1 MHPMKTPLLIAKFAP
16 LAIVATLAVVGAV
29 YAHVALPNPAAAQD
43 TPSVAISLS
52 PSGSVEPG
60 TAITVSMSF
69 GNLASDTDTKTT
81 DYIFRADVLDSDNE
95 AADACEGGG
104 MGKDRYFY
112 QVDDDP
118 ETREATVSADC
129 PAGDYTVRVNL
140 SSAANEE
147 VASASAAFSVAAPP
161 DPSVTVELSPS
172 DFVEEGAEITAV
184 MSFGDLASDSDTST
198 IDYVVR
204 ADVLDSED
212 GAADDCEGNG
222 LGADRNINK
231 VDEDPETR
239 TGDRLRRLS
248 GGGLHAAG
256 QHLLCRQHGT
266 GLGQR
271 RFLHTPRPGSHRAAH
286 PHRAERQPRRP
297 GGGR

>member
-1 MHPMKTPLLIAKFAP
+1 MHPMKTPLLIAKLVP

-129 PAGDYTVRVNL
+129 PAGDYTVQASL

-147 VASASAAFSVAAPP
+147 LASASAAFSVATPP
-161 DPSVTVELSPS
+161 DPSVTVEPLP
-172 DFVEEGAEITAV
+172 
-184 MSFGDLASDSDTST
+184 L
-198 IDYVVR
+198 
-204 ADVLDSED
+204 
-212 GAADDCEGNG
+212 
-222 LGADRNINK
+222 
-231 VDEDPETR
+231 
-239 TGDRLRRLS
+239 RLR
-248 GGGLHAAG
+248 
-256 QHLLCRQHGT
+256 
-266 GLGQR
+266 
-271 RFLHTPRPGSHRAAH
+271 
-286 PHRAERQPRRP
+286 
-297 GGGR
+297 GRGR